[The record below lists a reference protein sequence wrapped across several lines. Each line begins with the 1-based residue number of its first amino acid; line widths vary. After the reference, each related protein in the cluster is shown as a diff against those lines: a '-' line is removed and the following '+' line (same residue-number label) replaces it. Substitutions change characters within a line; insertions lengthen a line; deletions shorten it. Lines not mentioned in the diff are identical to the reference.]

1 MFSLQMVLVPIDFS
15 PSSLAALRHAV
26 ELVRPQ
32 NGTVLLLHVV
42 NPAASGFSE
51 AETMGGM
58 VLARFG
64 RRLKNLANRLHA
76 EGLSVEP
83 HVLIGS
89 VEDEILAMASRRGVD
104 LIVIGTHGRSGWG
117 HHLLG
122 STAERVVR
130 RADCPVLTV
139 KDQLATQRLEVE
151 VEEAEG
157 TSE

>member
-1 MFSLQMVLVPIDFS
+1 MFSLQTVLVPIDFS
-15 PSSLAALRHAV
+15 PSALAALRHAV

-42 NPAASGFSE
+42 NPAANGISE
-51 AETMGGM
+51 AEAIGGRI
-58 VLARFG
+58 LARFEH
-64 RRLKNLANRLHA
+64 RLENLANGLRA
-76 EGLSVEP
+76 EGGNVEP
-83 HVLIGS
+83 SVLIGS
-89 VEDEILAMASRRGVD
+89 VEDEILAMANRRGVD

-122 STAERVVR
+122 STAERIVR

-139 KDQLATQRLEVE
+139 KDELAAQRLEIE
-151 VEEAEG
+151 VEEGKE